1 MNSKLDLKI
10 KSAVS
15 EKKRHTYLLTALTLA
30 IFSGLVFLLTFI
42 NNETNSREEDELN
55 IHLPLD
61 SLKNKKSAK
70 IELAPAQV
78 IEDFS
83 YSEAKSI
90 LEVISGKKENKTF
103 YSSRAQELLELLD
116 GLDRTSWSDKRRAES
131 IVERVEKFIKQINV
145 LETEYIQNLTA
156 AFSNRDV
163 GAFESNL
170 KSLKGISY
178 DEAIYNKWT
187 EALGKL
193 EKIKKVSLR
202 AVSARVV
209 NDLKNELD
217 ALNNLKVLTTLE
229 PEEEDRLR
237 SLEASYREL
246 RYNEYIKE
254 SKNYLTLKQYFSA
267 KKATLSALAI
277 FAERKEA
284 IALQE
289 QIEFEMK
296 YENFTKA
303 VQAANKFIEDD
314 NWLDAEEK
322 LKSANLSFPTD
333 DNIREKLN
341 LSRTINRLIDELK
354 FLIKQP
360 MRLNDTNVRE
370 YALNLIGNN
379 TTVFGKS
386 NEAKKLKND
395 LLKLLEELK
404 VPREI
409 NLISDGRARIEIK
422 KVGYIEPTSNKMIL
436 LYPGSYEF
444 VAKCKS
450 HKDNFKKV
458 KIPIDETKIVVR
470 IGCGEQ
476 I

>member
-15 EKKRHTYLLTALTLA
+15 EKKRNTYLFTVLLFA
-30 IFSGLVFLLTFI
+30 ISGGLVFFFTFV
-42 NNETNSREEDELN
+42 NNQTNNIEEDKMNL
-55 IHLPLD
+55 HLPFDLVE
-61 SLKNKKSAK
+61 NKKLAK
-70 IELAPAQV
+70 IELAPNQD
-78 IEDFS
+78 IKEF
-83 YSEAKSI
+83 YNPEAKSI
-90 LEVISGKKENKTF
+90 LVSIAGKKENKTF
-103 YSSRAQELLELLD
+103 YSSRAQELLKLLD
-116 GLDRTSWSDKRRAES
+116 ELDRTSWRDKRRAGS
-131 IVERVEKFIKQINV
+131 IVERVEKFIKKING
-145 LETEYIQNLTA
+145 LKTEYIQNLTA
-156 AFSNRDV
+156 AFSNRDI

-178 DEAIYNKWT
+178 DEVIYNEWT
-187 EALGKL
+187 EVLGKL
-193 EKIKKVSLR
+193 EKIKKASLR
-202 AVSARVV
+202 ATTARAE
-209 NDLKNELD
+209 NDLKNELE
-217 ALNNLKVLTTLE
+217 ALNNLKVLAALY

-237 SLEASYREL
+237 SLEASYKEL

-267 KKATLSALAI
+267 KKQVSSALAI
-277 FAERKEA
+277 FAKRREA
-284 IALQE
+284 IALKE

-296 YENFTKA
+296 NENFNSA

-314 NWLDAEEK
+314 NWFDAEQK
-322 LKSANLSFPTD
+322 LKSANLLFPAD

-354 FLIKQP
+354 FLINQP

-370 YALNLIGNN
+370 YALNLISDN
-379 TTVFGKS
+379 TMVFGKS
-386 NEAKKLKND
+386 NEANKLKSD

-409 NLISDGRARIEIK
+409 DLISDGRARIEIK
-422 KVGYIEPTSNKMIL
+422 KVGYIEPTSNKTIL

-444 VAKCKS
+444 VAKCRS

-458 KIPIDETKIVVR
+458 KIPIEEKKIVVR

>member
-10 KSAVS
+10 KSAIT
-15 EKKRHTYLLTALTLA
+15 EKKRNTYLLTALTFA
-30 IFSGLVFLLTFI
+30 IFSCFFFFFTFI
-42 NNETNSREEDELN
+42 NNETNSREEDKLN

-61 SLKNKKSAK
+61 SVKNKKSAK
-70 IELAPAQV
+70 IALAPDQD
-78 IEDFS
+78 IEDF
-83 YSEAKSI
+83 YNSEAKSI

-116 GLDRTSWSDKRRAES
+116 GLDRTSLSDKRRAES
-131 IVERVEKFIKQINV
+131 IFERVEKFIKQING

-156 AFSNRDV
+156 AFSNRDL

-170 KSLKGISY
+170 KSLKRISY
-178 DEAIYNKWT
+178 DEAIYDKWT
-187 EALGKL
+187 EVLGKL
-193 EKIKKVSLR
+193 EKIEKASLR
-202 AVSARVV
+202 ATTARAA

-267 KKATLSALAI
+267 KKAISSALAI

-296 YENFTKA
+296 NENFTKA
-303 VQAANKFIEDD
+303 VQSANKFIEND

-322 LKSANLSFPTD
+322 LKSANLLFPTD

-341 LSRTINRLIDELK
+341 LSRAINRLIDELK

-370 YALNLIGNN
+370 YALNLIEEN
-379 TTVFGKS
+379 TMVFGKS
-386 NEAKKLKND
+386 NEAKKLKNE
-395 LLKLLEELK
+395 LLKLLEKLK

-444 VAKCKS
+444 VAKCKR